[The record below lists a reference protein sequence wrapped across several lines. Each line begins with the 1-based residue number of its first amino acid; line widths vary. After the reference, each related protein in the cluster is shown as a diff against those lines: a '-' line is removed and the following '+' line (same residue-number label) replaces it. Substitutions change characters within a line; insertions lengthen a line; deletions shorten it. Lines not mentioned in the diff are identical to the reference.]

1 MGFRDADGIAVFA
14 FVMSLVSLFFN
25 IGLFQYEYQKINEGD
40 EGFFNDRDYSA

>member
-14 FVMSLVSLFFN
+14 FVMSLSSLFFN
-25 IGLFQYEYQKINEGD
+25 IGLFYFEYQKIKQRK